1 MRFDAR
7 AALPPDLL
15 PPSALYDVR
24 GGAALRGIPPGA
36 VAAVAAGGGRR
47 GRSPI
52 GLEERRLPVG
62 YERVPP
68 REYYRRS
75 PSPPRRY

>member
-1 MRFDAR
+1 M
-7 AALPPDLL
+7 
-15 PPSALYDVR
+15 
-24 GGAALRGIPPGA
+24 RGIPPGA
-36 VAAVAAGGGRR
+36 VAAAAAGGRR